1 VLFNSRPLFILLLI
15 TSFQFIL
22 LFSAPL
28 LAVERQ
34 LTELSQSNIWLR
46 LLHFH
51 HKGLGYHYSQ
61 VDDSDFFFS
70 DEGSRDPLKELQA
83 TLQQLQSNLE
93 AQKLPEEGADLRCT
107 FPARVDFLERH
118 LSIEVPER
126 VCPKLDAWQETITP
140 DSLTM
145 IFPAAY
151 MNDAAS
157 MFGHTLL
164 RIDSTDKK
172 RSSDLM
178 AWAVNFAAEIEEGD
192 GGVAYAFKGMLGLYP
207 GYFSLMPYYEKVNEY
222 SQMEN
227 RDMWE
232 YPLNLSKESLQRVIW
247 HLWEL
252 DEVRFDYWFFD
263 ENCSYQLLA
272 LLSVAEDD
280 LHLTQGLDIKAL
292 PVDTLRVLDGAG
304 LLNNQGHYRPSFAT
318 RLQIMSEQLTQEEIQ
333 LARTLVFDQPQP
345 GQLMFPEGTNSA
357 AVYEL
362 AAEWLNFRFR
372 HQDLEREQAAPQ
384 IHRLLVARSKV
395 DEQANLQ
402 TPVAPEVSPHQ
413 GHATAR
419 WGVGGGYDQD
429 QGYLSLIAKPSYHSR
444 FDDLDGYLP
453 NAEVNLLELEVR
465 AYKENNKLEPWRLTL
480 LEVGN
485 YLQSSPIFSL
495 AAWRVQAE
503 VERTQLKLSAGDDWR
518 SRLGGSYGR
527 AWGDGRELM
536 AYAFLNGE
544 LEAGPSAGHQKSGG
558 KDWGLG
564 GGVNLGFVWSPLKPL
579 RLGLDGRWTE
589 FLAGNNGQAA
599 SAEGT
604 LQWDFAQQQSLR
616 LQGEWEDRGV
626 GTAWQAGLLW
636 LRYF

>member
-1 VLFNSRPLFILLLI
+1 M
-15 TSFQFIL
+15 
-22 LFSAPL
+22 
-28 LAVERQ
+28 
-34 LTELSQSNIWLR
+34 SQSNIWLR

-61 VDDSDFFFS
+61 VDDPDFFLS
-70 DEGSRDPLKELQA
+70 DEGHRDPLKELQA
-83 TLQQLQSNLE
+83 TWQQLQSNLE
-93 AQKLPEEGADLRCT
+93 AQKLPDENADLRCI

-118 LSIEVPER
+118 LGIEVPER
-126 VCPKLDAWQETITP
+126 ACPKLDDWQETITP
-140 DSLTM
+140 ESLTM

-164 RIDSTDKK
+164 RIDSKDKR

-192 GGVAYAFKGMLGLYP
+192 GGMAYAIKGMLGLYT

-222 SQMEN
+222 NQMEN

-232 YPLNLSKESLQRVIW
+232 YPLNLSEEGLQRVIW

-252 DEVRFDYWFFD
+252 DEVGFDYWFFD

-280 LHLTQGLDIKAL
+280 LYLTQGFDIKAL
-292 PVDTLRVLDGAG
+292 PVDTLRALDEAG
-304 LLNNQGHYRPSFAT
+304 LLDSQGHYRPSFAT
-318 RLQIMSEQLTQEEIQ
+318 RLQVMSEQLTQEEVQ
-333 LARTLVFDQPQP
+333 LARTLVFDQPHP
-345 GQLMFPEGTNSA
+345 NQLTFPKGVNAA

-395 DEQANLQ
+395 EEKANLQ
-402 TPVAPEVSPHQ
+402 APVAPEVAPHQ
-413 GHATAR
+413 GHDTAR
-419 WGVGGGYDQD
+419 WGLGTGYHQD
-429 QGYLSLIAKPSYHSR
+429 QNYLSLVAKPSYHSR

-453 NAEVNLLELEVR
+453 NAEINLFELEVR
-465 AYKENNKLEPWRLTL
+465 AYEEEETLEPWHLTI

-485 YLQSSPIFSL
+485 YLPSSPIFSL

-503 VERTQLKLSAGDDWR
+503 VERTDVKLAAKDSWR

-527 AWGDGRELM
+527 AWGNGRELM
-536 AYAFLNGE
+536 AYAFVNGE
-544 LEAGPSAGHQKSGG
+544 LEAGPSAGHLESTDP
-558 KDWGLG
+558 KDWALG
-564 GGVNLGFVWSPLKPL
+564 GGLNLGFVWSPTKPL
-579 RLGLDGRWTE
+579 RMGLDGRWTE
-589 FLAGNNGQAA
+589 FLVGNEGQAA
-599 SAEGT
+599 WLEGT
-604 LQWDFAQQQSLR
+604 LQWNFARQQSLR
-616 LQGEWEDRGV
+616 LQGEWEDRGID
-626 GTAWQAGLLW
+626 TDWQAGLQW